1 MCVCYLV
8 ERHTKCGIWGSEA
21 IDTRERPITV
31 LTFTNVDEIQITLI
45 VLRGIMSQLP
55 DFDAHGGVDKPRLLY
70 DSMVH
75 LVVDV
80 KFTLVSTHRSQ
91 ETIKRKI

>member
-1 MCVCYLV
+1 MCYLV
-8 ERHTKCGIWGSEA
+8 ECYTKRGIIWGSVV

-45 VLRGIMSQLP
+45 VLRGIMSQLS
-55 DFDAHGGVDKPRLLY
+55 DFDAHGDVDNPKLFY
-70 DSMVH
+70 DSMVY

-80 KFTLVSTHRSQ
+80 KLTLVSTHRSQ
-91 ETIKRKI
+91 ETK